1 MKPRKNV
8 SIVNKN
14 LILGYF
20 VNLESVTKKQWVI
33 DVGDKKPKLHRLP
46 KCTGIP
52 DGCLPL
58 FIEKVCIFLF
68 QNVGYQ
74 SV

>member
-8 SIVNKN
+8 SIVKKN

-33 DVGDKKPKLHRLP
+33 DVG
-46 KCTGIP
+46 G
-52 DGCLPL
+52 
-58 FIEKVCIFLF
+58 
-68 QNVGYQ
+68 
-74 SV
+74 